1 MLNSCICLS
10 ECIGTAPSPVI
21 PQSLSSDDVG
31 RNRHDKMQS
40 IGPAMSS
47 ERVELSIHTSLLLL
61 HGISHSLKTFL
72 FLTKRNSLQTTRS
85 KATRLLHIMTSS
97 GIGFDGFIKIPD
109 RPLNFVPAKAGETI
123 HLGQITCRILED
135 GSRTGTLST
144 IPCSKRGRN
153 TQV

>member
-1 MLNSCICLS
+1 MM
-10 ECIGTAPSPVI
+10 
-21 PQSLSSDDVG
+21 SDEIDTTG
-31 RNRHDKMQS
+31 RSVKS

-47 ERVELSIHTSLLLL
+47 ERVELTPLYIHLYIRLYYYTEQFAVFSPSSSKENTSQ
-61 HGISHSLKTFL
+61 SKT
-72 FLTKRNSLQTTRS
+72 S
-85 KATRLLHIMTSS
+85 KARRPFHIMTSA

>member
-10 ECIGTAPSPVI
+10 KCIGTAPSPVI

-31 RNRHDKMQS
+31 PRDEIDTTKCSVKS

-144 IPCSKRGRN
+144 RL
-153 TQV
+153 